1 MSQEPEHL
9 TVATETGG
17 ASTAHAPESRGAAR
31 SARSKGARAP
41 LRWRALG
48 ALLRPF
54 LRVRTE
60 PPQPD
65 ELLEPASGPLIYILE
80 RPGLSNLLILEEAC
94 RASGLPPPLRR
105 IEELSLAAL
114 PRAVIVLHPPIRRF
128 SRARPSSY
136 PPELR
141 QLLRMVE
148 DNSELDIRML
158 PVSIFVGRAPGR
170 DGEWLRVLFSENWVM
185 VGGFRRLLALLL
197 NGRDTLVH
205 FSRPVSLREV
215 AAEGLPTER
224 AARKSARVLR
234 THFRRIRSA
243 IIGPDLSHRR
253 TVIDAIVNAPP
264 VREAIAGVAQR
275 ERQPLEKVQA
285 RARDLAWEIAADY
298 SHPVVRALWILL
310 KPLWNRLYDG
320 VQLRH
325 LDSLKQIA
333 PGHEVIYVPCH
344 RSHMDYLLLSYLLF
358 DNHIVPPH
366 IAAGINLNMPL
377 VGPILRR
384 GGAFFLRRSFRANA
398 LYASVFTEYVQQL
411 IRRGTSIEYFI
422 EGGRSRTGRL
432 LPAKVGMLGMTVR
445 GFLRD
450 RSRPV
455 VFQPVYIGYEKLLE
469 GRSYIGELSGAKK
482 KQESLFG
489 ALRGLRKLRD
499 HYGRVAVSFGEPVF
513 LQQHL
518 DDSAPDWQIDADEE
532 RPPWFNKT
540 VDSLGDRILV
550 NINRSADVNP
560 VNLLGAA
567 LLSTPRHAMAES
579 DLLRQLALFKILL
592 ERVPYSD
599 RVTVTELDPAAI
611 IAYGE
616 RMGIVLRTRHPLG
629 DVLSS
634 APDQSALLSYFRNN
648 VLHLLT
654 TAAWCAAPFLNNR
667 QLRSSTIIRLGRFIY
682 PFIQNE
688 LFLPWTAEEFG
699 LQIDRTLDVY
709 VDEKLLAR
717 VGEGGMLRRP
727 VGQTD
732 AAFHLRVIAQTVTQA
747 FERYYIAVAVLVKN
761 GRRSLTTAELENLGH
776 LIAQRLS
783 LLYANAAPEFFD
795 KTLFRNFIALLKE
808 RRVIWL
814 DDAGRLDFADEL
826 EGIARDAR
834 FVLSRELRH
843 SILKLTDQERELV
856 PVLAAEAESQ
866 PD

>member
-1 MSQEPEHL
+1 MPAPIPYAAEP
-9 TVATETGG
+9 GS
-17 ASTAHAPESRGAAR
+17 ASP
-31 SARSKGARAP
+31 GARAP
-41 LRWRALG
+41 LGWRLLG

-60 PPQPD
+60 PPAPAG
-65 ELLEPASGPLIYILE
+65 LLDSTDAPLLYILE
-80 RPGLSNLLILEEAC
+80 RPGTSNLLILEEAC
-94 RASGLPPPLRR
+94 RSAGLPPPLRR
-105 IEELSLAAL
+105 TEPVSLGTRQ
-114 PRAVIVLHPPIRRF
+114 RAVIVLHPRISRF
-128 SRARPSSY
+128 SNRRPSTY

-141 QLLRMVE
+141 ELLRMVE
-148 DNSELDIRML
+148 DNPELDVRLL

-170 DGEWLRVLFSENWVM
+170 EASWFRVLFSENWVM
-185 VGGFRRLLALLL
+185 VGGFQRLVALLL

-215 AAEGLPTER
+215 AAEGLPPER

-234 THFRRIRSA
+234 THFRRVRSA

-253 TVIDAIVNAPP
+253 NVVDAVVKSAAVRDAIAS
-264 VREAIAGVAQR
+264 GAQR
-275 ERQPLEKVQA
+275 ERVPVEKMQT
-285 RARDLAWEIAADY
+285 RARELAWEIAADY
-298 SHPVVRALWILL
+298 SHPVVRSLSILL
-310 KPLWNRLYDG
+310 KPVWNRLYDG
-320 VQLRH
+320 VQMRH
-325 LDSLKQIA
+325 LDTVKQIA

-358 DNHIVPPH
+358 EHHIVPPH
-366 IAAGINLNMPL
+366 IAAGINLNLPL

-384 GGAFFLRRSFRANA
+384 GGAFFIRRSFRSNA
-398 LYASVFTEYVQQL
+398 LYSAVFTEYLHQL

-432 LPAKVGMLGMTVR
+432 LPAHVGMLAMTVR
-445 GFLRD
+445 GYLRD

-469 GRSYIGELSGAKK
+469 GRTYIGELSGAKK
-482 KQESLFG
+482 QQETLFG
-489 ALRGLRKLRD
+489 ALRGLRALR
-499 HYGRVAVSFGEPVF
+499 HNYGRVAVSFGEPIF
-513 LQQHL
+513 LDRHL
-518 DDSAPDWQIDADEE
+518 DEHAPEWKADTETD
-532 RPPWFNKT
+532 RPAWFATT
-540 VDSLGDRILV
+540 VDALGDRILV

-560 VNLLGAA
+560 VNLLAAA
-567 LLSTPRHAMAES
+567 LLSTPRNAMAEA
-579 DLLRQLALFKILL
+579 DLLRQLALFQALL
-592 ERVPYSD
+592 ARVPYSD
-599 RVTVTELDPAAI
+599 RVTVTDLAPAAI

-616 RMGIVLRTRHPLG
+616 RMGILVRTRHPLG
-629 DVLSS
+629 DVISS
-634 APDQSALLSYFRNN
+634 APEQSALLSYFRNN

-667 QLRSSTIIRLGRFIY
+667 QLRRSTVVRLGQFIY

-688 LFLPWTAEEFG
+688 LFLPWTAEQFG
-699 LQIDRTLDVY
+699 EQIQKTLDVL
-709 VDEKLLAR
+709 VEEGLLGK
-717 VGEGGMLRRP
+717 VGSGGLLRRP

-732 AAFHLRVIAQTVTQA
+732 TAFQLRVIAQTVTQA

-761 GRRSLTTAELENLGH
+761 GRGALSTAELENLGH

-814 DDAGRLDFADEL
+814 DDAGKIDFANEL
-826 EGIARDAR
+826 EGIAKDAR

-843 SILKLTDQERELV
+843 SILKLTAQERELV
-856 PVLAAEAESQ
+856 PVVAPAAPADES
-866 PD
+866 

>member
-1 MSQEPEHL
+1 M
-9 TVATETGG
+9 
-17 ASTAHAPESRGAAR
+17 
-31 SARSKGARAP
+31 
-41 LRWRALG
+41 LG

-54 LRVRTE
+54 LRVRAE
-60 PPQPD
+60 PPDPQS
-65 ELLEPASGPLIYILE
+65 LLDADSTPLIYILE
-80 RPGLSNLLILEEAC
+80 RPGASNLLILEEAC
-94 RASGLPPPLRR
+94 REAGLPPPLRR
-105 IEELSLAAL
+105 MEQLSLG
-114 PRAVIVLHPPIRRF
+114 PRQRAVIMLHPRIRRF
-128 SRARPSSY
+128 SRRRPSSY

-141 QLLRMVE
+141 ELLRMVD
-148 DNSELDIRML
+148 DNPALDVRLL
-158 PVSIFVGRAPGR
+158 PVSIFVGRSPGR
-170 DGEWLRVLFSENWVM
+170 DAGWFRVLFSENWVM
-185 VGGFRRLLALLL
+185 VGSFRRLLALLL

-253 TVIDAIVNAPP
+253 TVIDAVVNAPA
-264 VREAIAGVAQR
+264 VREAIVASA
-275 ERQPLEKVQA
+275 A
-285 RARDLAWEIAADY
+285 RARAPLAKEQMRARELAWEIAADY
-298 SHPVVRALWILL
+298 SHPVVRSLWMLL
-310 KPLWNRLYDG
+310 KPVWNRLYDG
-320 VQLRH
+320 VQLKH
-325 LDSLKQIA
+325 LESLKQIA

-344 RSHMDYLLLSYLLF
+344 RSHMDYLLLSCLLF

-366 IAAGINLNMPL
+366 IAAGINLNLPL

-384 GGAFFLRRSFRANA
+384 CGAFFMRRSFRSNA
-398 LYASVFTEYVQQL
+398 LYSAVFTEYLQQL

-432 LPAKVGMLGMTVR
+432 LPAHVGMLAMSVR
-445 GFLRD
+445 GYLRD
-450 RSRPV
+450 RARPV

-469 GRSYIGELSGAKK
+469 GGTYIGELSGAKK
-482 KQESLFG
+482 KEESLFG
-489 ALRGLRKLRD
+489 ALRGLRALRH
-499 HYGRVAVSFGEPVF
+499 HYGRVAVSFGEPIF
-513 LQQHL
+513 LDAHL
-518 DDSAPDWQIDADEE
+518 DALAPDWQRDADAD
-532 RPPWFNKT
+532 RPAWFAAT
-540 VDSLGDRILV
+540 VDALGDRILV

-560 VNLLGAA
+560 VNLLAAA
-567 LLSTPRHAMAES
+567 LLSTPRNAMAES
-579 DLLRQLALFKILL
+579 DLLRQLALFQILL
-592 ERVPYSD
+592 ARVPYSD
-599 RVTVTELDPAAI
+599 RVTVTELSPAAI

-616 RMGIVLRTRHPLG
+616 RMGILVRTRHPLG

-634 APDQSALLSYFRNN
+634 AQEQSALLSYFRNN

-667 QLRSSTIIRLGRFIY
+667 QLRRSTVVRLGQFIY

-699 LQIDRTLDVY
+699 EQIERTLDVL
-709 VDEKLLAR
+709 VDEGLLRKVGSSGR
-717 VGEGGMLRRP
+717 VLRRP

-732 AAFHLRVIAQTVTQA
+732 AAFQLRVIAQTVTQA

-761 GRRSLTTAELENLGH
+761 GRGALSTSELENLGH

-795 KTLFRNFIALLKE
+795 KNLFRNFIALLKE

-814 DDAGRLDFADEL
+814 DEAGKIDFADEL
-826 EGIARDAR
+826 EGIAKDAR

-843 SILKLTDQERELV
+843 SILKLTAQERELV
-856 PVLAAEAESQ
+856 PLVAPATKPGADS
-866 PD
+866 